1 MLVAI
6 DQWDWAC
13 LSLSDRLST
22 CRQMASEALR
32 LSGAA
37 TGESKHRYED
47 LANAWLELA
56 ADIERAHGLRA
67 GPPVN
72 STVQIQS

>member
-1 MLVAI
+1 MAI
-6 DQWDWAC
+6 DQWDWAG

-32 LSGAA
+32 LAGAA
-37 TGESKHRYED
+37 DGESKHGYER

-56 ADIERAHGLRA
+56 ADIERVHGLRA
-67 GPPVN
+67 GPLMN